1 MRVASCALRILD
13 KCNIFRACWF
23 IALTFSQPQKKEK
36 VGKLLTFQISRT
48 KAKSNQTEWS
58 NQYNKPTT
66 CGAYFVVV
74 TEETSIKEN
83 GAYTHDW
90 SVRLM
95 HLQYVRTFCVHD
107 TINTRCQ
114 RNGVKEKTMQL
125 ITHYLPPQRLLYI
138 PFYLQYFCLGS
149 CVSHSCLLKCNLKC
163 TQCVVWFSLSLVI
176 VHMR

>member
-1 MRVASCALRILD
+1 MRGASCALRILD

-23 IALTFSQPQKKEK
+23 IALTFSQPEKRKWK

-66 CGAYFVVV
+66 HGALVLLLWPKHKREWS
-74 TEETSIKEN
+74 THT
-83 GAYTHDW
+83 YTHDW

-107 TINTRCQ
+107 TINAQPKDRGKREHDAT
-114 RNGVKEKTMQL
+114 NYTLSSTTTVTL
-125 ITHYLPPQRLLYI
+125 SPILSAIFLPRVM
-138 PFYLQYFCLGS
+138 C
-149 CVSHSCLLKCNLKC
+149 
-163 TQCVVWFSLSLVI
+163 FSFLFI
-176 VHMR
+176 KM

>member
-1 MRVASCALRILD
+1 MHTYTHEDDWMSLDATPSIMRVASCALRILD

-23 IALTFSQPQKKEK
+23 IALTFSQPQKEKEK

-83 GAYTHDW
+83 GAYTHIHTW
-90 SVRLM
+90 
-95 HLQYVRTFCVHD
+95 
-107 TINTRCQ
+107 
-114 RNGVKEKTMQL
+114 
-125 ITHYLPPQRLLYI
+125 
-138 PFYLQYFCLGS
+138 
-149 CVSHSCLLKCNLKC
+149 
-163 TQCVVWFSLSLVI
+163 LVCSFNASAI
-176 VHMR
+176 RSNILRSWHN